1 MRSFNTRSRIAVA
14 ASAVALLALA
24 GCSSDNGGGGT
35 SADEAAT
42 QNLDGRGAISFAMGK
57 NDTDK
62 LQPVIAKW
70 NAAHPDEQV
79 SLKELP
85 GEADEQRNKLEQSL
99 QAGNADYDVMA
110 LDVVWTAGFAAN
122 GWLQPLEGS
131 LALDTAQLLPATVES
146 ATYRG
151 KLYAGPQN
159 TNAQLLYY
167 RTDLTPQAPAD
178 WKALT
183 DSCQVAKDKGVQDCM
198 VTQLKQYEGLTVN
211 STQFI
216 NSWGGAVV
224 GPDGSTPEVQ
234 SPQSKAGL
242 QAMVDAYQGG
252 QIAKRS
258 TGFTE
263 EETNLAFVGG
273 EAMYAYNWPYMWDNA
288 EKDGSKVKGNV
299 GVAPIVGPDGA
310 GASTLGGYN
319 NGINVFSKNKATARD
334 FIAFVQDEEN
344 QMSFADASFPPV
356 LKSVYDDP
364 ALIAKYPYLPALKA
378 ALENAKPRPVT
389 PYYTAISK
397 AVQDN
402 ASAALNGKV
411 TVDQAVTDMTAAIN
425 NAAK

>member
-1 MRSFNTRSRIAVA
+1 MRSFTTRSRVAVA

-24 GCSSDNGGGGT
+24 GCSSDNGGGGNT
-35 SADEAAT
+35 DDAVT

-57 NDTDK
+57 TDTDK

-70 NAAHPDEQV
+70 NATHPNEQV

-85 GEADEQRNKLEQSL
+85 GEANDQRTKLVQSL

-110 LDVVWTAGFAAN
+110 LDLPWTAEFAAN
-122 GWLQPLEGS
+122 GWLQPLEGE
-131 LALDTAQLLPATVES
+131 LAIDTEPLLPATVDS

-151 KLYAGPQN
+151 TLYAAPQN

-167 RTDLTPQAPAD
+167 RTDLVPQAPAD
-178 WKALT
+178 WNALSE
-183 DSCQVAKDKGVQDCM
+183 SCATEQVKTVPDCM
-198 VTQLKQYEGLTVN
+198 VTQLKQYEGLVINT
-211 STQFI
+211 TQFI

-224 GPDGSTPEVQ
+224 GDDGKTPEVT
-234 SPQSKAGL
+234 SPEAKAGL
-242 QAMVDAYQGG
+242 QALVDAYQSGV
-252 QIAKRS
+252 IAKRS

-273 EAMYAYNWPYMWDNA
+273 ESAYAYNWPYMWDNA
-288 EKDGSKVKGNV
+288 EKDGSKVQGKV
-299 GVAPIVGPDGA
+299 AVAPIVGPNGP
-310 GASTLGGYN
+310 GASTVGGFN

-334 FIAFVQDEEN
+334 FVAFVQNEEN

-378 ALENAKPRPVT
+378 ALENAQPRPVT
-389 PYYTAISK
+389 PYYEGVSK
-397 AVQDN
+397 AIMDN

-411 TVDQAVTDMTAAIN
+411 TVDQATSDMAAAIT
-425 NAAK
+425 NATK

>member
-24 GCSSDNGGGGT
+24 GCSSDNGGG
-35 SADEAAT
+35 SVDEAVG

-57 NDTDK
+57 NDVDK
-62 LQPVIAKW
+62 LQPVIEKW
-70 NAAHPDEQV
+70 NAAHPDQQV

-85 GEADEQRNKLEQSL
+85 GEADDQRNKLVQSL

-110 LDVVWTAGFAAN
+110 LDVTWTAEFAAN
-122 GWLQPLEGS
+122 GWLQPLDGS
-131 LALDTAQLLPATVES
+131 LALPVGDLLPATVAS

-151 KLYAGPQN
+151 TLYAGPQN

-167 RTDLTPQAPAD
+167 RTDMVPAAPAN

-183 DSCQVAKDKGVQDCM
+183 DSCAVATSKSVDCM

-211 STQFI
+211 TTQFI

-224 GPDGSTPEVQ
+224 GPDGKTPEVE
-234 SPQSKAGL
+234 SPQSKAGM

-263 EETNLAFVGG
+263 EQTNLAFVGG
-273 EAMYAYNWPYMWDNA
+273 ESMYAYNWPYMYTNA
-288 EKDGSKVKGNV
+288 EKDGSAVKGKV
-299 GVAPIVGPDGA
+299 GVAPIVGPNGP

-319 NGINVFSKNKATARD
+319 DGINVFSKNKATARD
-334 FIAFVQDEEN
+334 FIAFIQSPEN
-344 QMSFADASFPPV
+344 QMAFADASFPPV
-356 LKSVYDDP
+356 LKSVYDDA
-364 ALIAKYPYLPALKA
+364 ALVAKYPYLPALKA
-378 ALENAKPRPVT
+378 ALENAVPRPVT
-389 PYYTAISK
+389 PYYSAISK
-397 AVQDN
+397 AIQDN
-402 ASAALNGKV
+402 ATAALTGKA
-411 TVDQAVTDMTAAIN
+411 TVDQAAANMSAAIV

>member
-1 MRSFNTRSRIAVA
+1 MRSFTTRSRVAVA

-24 GCSSDNGGGGT
+24 GCSSDNGGGGNT
-35 SADEAAT
+35 ADAVK

-57 NDTDK
+57 TDTDK

-70 NAAHPDEQV
+70 NATHPNEQV

-85 GEADEQRNKLEQSL
+85 GEADDQRNKLEQSL

-122 GWLQPLEGS
+122 GWLQPLEGG
-131 LALDTAQLLPATVES
+131 LAIDTAPLLPATVDS

-151 KLYAGPQN
+151 TLYAAPQN

-167 RTDLTPQAPAD
+167 RTDLVPQAPAD

-183 DSCQVAKDKGVQDCM
+183 DSCATEQVKTVPDCV
-198 VTQLKQYEGLTVN
+198 VTQLKQYEGLTVAT
-211 STQFI
+211 TQFI

-224 GPDGSTPEVQ
+224 GADGKTPEVT
-234 SPQSKAGL
+234 SPEAKAGV
-242 QAMVDAYQGG
+242 QAMVDAYQSGV
-252 QIAKRS
+252 IAKRS

-273 EAMYAYNWPYMWDNA
+273 ESAYAYNWPYMWDNA
-288 EKDGSKVKGNV
+288 EKTGSKVQGKV
-299 GVAPIVGPDGA
+299 GVAAIVGPNGP

-334 FIAFVQDEEN
+334 FIAFVQNEEN

-356 LKSVYDDP
+356 LKSVYDDA
-364 ALIAKYPYLPALKA
+364 ALIAKYPYLPALKS
-378 ALENAKPRPVT
+378 ALENAQPRPVT

-411 TVDQAVTDMTAAIN
+411 TVDQATSDMAAAIT

>member
-14 ASAVALLALA
+14 ASAALLLALA
-24 GCSSDNGGGGT
+24 GCSSDSGSSGGG
-35 SADEAAT
+35 DVDAAAG
-42 QNLDGRGAISFAMGK
+42 QNIDGRGAISFAMGK
-57 NDTDK
+57 NDVDK
-62 LQPVIAKW
+62 LQPVIERW

-85 GEADEQRNKLEQSL
+85 GEADDQRNKLVQSL

-110 LDVVWTAGFAAN
+110 LDVTWTAEFAAN
-122 GWLQPLEGS
+122 GWLQPLEGA
-131 LALDTAQLLPATVES
+131 LALPTGELLPATVAS

-151 KLYAGPQN
+151 TLYAGPQN

-167 RTDLTPQAPAD
+167 RTDMAPTAPAN

-183 DSCQVAKDKGVQDCM
+183 DSCAVATSKSVDCL

-211 STQFI
+211 TSQFI

-224 GPDGSTPEVQ
+224 AADGKTPEVT

-263 EETNLAFVGG
+263 EQTNLAFVGG
-273 EAMYAYNWPYMWDNA
+273 ESMYAYNWPYMYTNA
-288 EKDGSKVKGNV
+288 EKDGSAVKGKV
-299 GVAPIVGPDGA
+299 AVAPIVGPNGA
-310 GASTLGGYN
+310 GASTVGGYN
-319 NGINVFSKNKATARD
+319 DGINVFSKSKATARD
-334 FIAFVQDEEN
+334 FIAFIQNEEN
-344 QMSFADASFPPV
+344 QLSFADSSFPPV
-356 LKSVYDDP
+356 LRSVYDDA
-364 ALIAKYPYLPALKA
+364 ALVAKYPYLPALKT
-378 ALENAKPRPVT
+378 ALENAVPRPVT
-389 PYYTAISK
+389 PYYSAISK
-397 AVQDN
+397 AIQDN
-402 ASAALNGKV
+402 ATAALTGQA
-411 TVDQAVTDMTAAIN
+411 TVDQAADNMSAAIT

>member
-1 MRSFNTRSRIAVA
+1 MRSFNTRTRVAVA
-14 ASAVALLALA
+14 ASAVTLLALA

-35 SADEAAT
+35 SAADAAT

-85 GEADEQRNKLEQSL
+85 GEADDQYDKLVQSL
-99 QAGNADYDVMA
+99 QAGNSDYDVMA

-131 LALDTAQLLPATVES
+131 LAIDTSNLLQSTVET

-151 KLYAGPQN
+151 KLVAGPQN

-183 DSCQVAKDKGVQDCM
+183 DSCAIAKDKGVQDCM

-211 STQFI
+211 TTQFI

-224 GPDGSTPEVQ
+224 GSDGKTPEVT
-234 SPQSKAGL
+234 SPQAKAGM
-242 QAMVDAYQGG
+242 QALVDAYQGG

-288 EKDGSKVKGNV
+288 QKDGSKVKGNV
-299 GVAPIVGPDGA
+299 GVAPIAGPAGA

-334 FIAFVQDEEN
+334 FIAFVQNDEN

-364 ALIAKYPYLPALKA
+364 ALQAKYPYLPALKT

-389 PYYTAISK
+389 PNYKQVSK
-397 AVQDN
+397 AIQDN
-402 ASAALNGKV
+402 ANSALTGAV
-411 TVDQAVTDMTAAIN
+411 TVDQAATNMAAAITAAN
-425 NAAK
+425 Q

>member
-14 ASAVALLALA
+14 ASAVAMLALA
-24 GCSSDNGGGGT
+24 GCSSDNGGGG
-35 SADEAAT
+35 SVDEAVG

-57 NDTDK
+57 NDVDK
-62 LQPVIAKW
+62 LQPVIDKW
-70 NAAHPDEQV
+70 NAAHPDEKV

-85 GEADEQRNKLEQSL
+85 GEADDQRNKLVQSL

-110 LDVVWTAGFAAN
+110 LDVTWTAEFAAN
-122 GWLQPLEGS
+122 GWLQPLTGG
-131 LALDTAQLLPATVES
+131 LALDTAGLLPATVDS

-151 KLYAGPQN
+151 TLYAAPQN

-167 RTDLTPQAPAD
+167 RTDLVPAAPAD

-183 DSCQVAKDKGVQDCM
+183 DSCAAAAGKTTDCL

-211 STQFI
+211 TTQFI

-224 GPDGSTPEVQ
+224 ADDGKTPEVE

-242 QAMVDAYQGG
+242 QALVDAYTGG

-258 TGFTE
+258 TSFTE

-273 EAMYAYNWPYMWDNA
+273 ESMYAYNWPYMYTNA
-288 EKDGSKVKGNV
+288 EKDGSAVKGKV
-299 GVAPIVGPDGA
+299 AVAPIVGPAGA

-319 NGINVFSKNKATARD
+319 DGINVFSPHKATARD
-334 FIAFVQDEEN
+334 FIAFIQNDEN
-344 QMSFADASFPPV
+344 QMAFADASFPPV

-364 ALIAKYPYLPALKA
+364 ALVAKYPYLPALKA
-378 ALENAKPRPVT
+378 ALENAQPRPVT
-389 PYYTAISK
+389 PYYSAISK
-397 AVQDN
+397 AIQDN
-402 ASAALNGKV
+402 ATAALTGKS
-411 TVDQAVTDMTAAIN
+411 TVDQAAANMSAAIT

>member
-24 GCSSDNGGGGT
+24 GCSSSSNGGG
-35 SADEAAT
+35 SVDEAVG

-62 LQPVIAKW
+62 LQPVIEKW
-70 NAAHPDEQV
+70 NAAHPNEQV
-79 SLKELP
+79 TLKELP
-85 GEADEQRNKLEQSL
+85 GEADDQRNKLVQSL
-99 QAGNADYDVMA
+99 QAGNDDYDVMA
-110 LDVVWTAGFAAN
+110 LDVVWTAEFAAN

-131 LALDTAQLLPATVES
+131 LALDTAGLLPATVAT
-146 ATYRG
+146 ATYRD

-167 RTDLTPQAPAD
+167 RTDLAPAAPAN

-183 DSCQVAKDKGVQDCM
+183 DSCPVAAAKGVQDCL
-198 VTQLKQYEGLTVN
+198 VTQLKQYEGLTAN
-211 STQFI
+211 TTQFI
-216 NSWGGAVV
+216 NSWGGSVV
-224 GPDGSTPEVQ
+224 GPDGKTPEVE

-242 QAMVDAYQGG
+242 QAMVDAYTAG

-273 EAMYAYNWPYMWDNA
+273 QSMYAYNWPYMYSNG
-288 EKDGSKVKGNV
+288 EKDGSAVKGKFA
-299 GVAPIVGPDGA
+299 VAPIVGPAGP

-319 NGINVFSKNKATARD
+319 DGINVFSKNKATARD
-334 FIAFVQDEEN
+334 FIAFIQNQEN
-344 QMSFADASFPPV
+344 QVSFADASFPPV
-356 LKSVYDDP
+356 LKSVYDDA
-364 ALIAKYPYLPALKA
+364 ALVAKYPYLPALKA

-389 PYYTAISK
+389 PYYSAVSK
-397 AVQDN
+397 AIQDN
-402 ASAALNGKV
+402 ATAALTGKA
-411 TVDQAVTDMTAAIN
+411 TVDQAVADMSAAITQ
-425 NAAK
+425 AAK

>member
-14 ASAVALLALA
+14 ASAALLLALA
-24 GCSSDNGGGGT
+24 GCSSDSGSSGGG
-35 SADEAAT
+35 SVDEAVG

-57 NDTDK
+57 NDVDK
-62 LQPVIAKW
+62 LQPVIEKW
-70 NAAHPDEQV
+70 NAANPDEQV

-85 GEADEQRNKLEQSL
+85 GEADDQRNKLVQSL

-110 LDVVWTAGFAAN
+110 LDVTWTAEFAAN
-122 GWLQPLEGS
+122 GWLQPLKDG
-131 LALDTAQLLPATVES
+131 LAIDTAPLLPATVDS

-151 KLYAGPQN
+151 TLYAAPQN

-167 RTDLTPQAPAD
+167 RTDLVPAAPAN

-183 DSCQVAKDKGVQDCM
+183 DSCATVVGKTTDCL

-211 STQFI
+211 TTQFI

-224 GPDGSTPEVQ
+224 AADGSTPEVT
-234 SPQSKAGL
+234 SPESVAGM
-242 QAMVDAYQGG
+242 QAMVDAYNAG

-258 TGFTE
+258 TSFTE

-273 EAMYAYNWPYMWDNA
+273 ESAYAYNWPYMYTNA
-288 EKDGSKVKGNV
+288 EKDGSVVKGKV
-299 GVAPIVGPDGA
+299 AVAPIAGPNGA

-319 NGINVFSKNKATARD
+319 DGINVFSKSKATARD
-334 FIAFVQDEEN
+334 FIAFIQNEEN

-356 LKSVYDDP
+356 LASVYDDP
-364 ALIAKYPYLPALKA
+364 ALVAKYPYLPALKA
-378 ALENAKPRPVT
+378 ALENAVPRPVT
-389 PYYTAISK
+389 PYYSAISK
-397 AVQDN
+397 AIQDN
-402 ASAALNGKV
+402 ATAALTGKE
-411 TVDQAVTDMTAAIN
+411 TVDQAAENMSAAIT

>member
-14 ASAVALLALA
+14 ASAALLLALA
-24 GCSSDNGGGGT
+24 GCSSDNGSSGGG
-35 SADEAAT
+35 SVDEAVG
-42 QNLDGRGAISFAMGK
+42 QNLDGRGAITFAMGK
-57 NDTDK
+57 NDVDK
-62 LQPVIAKW
+62 LQPVIEKW

-79 SLKELP
+79 TLKELA
-85 GEADEQRNKLEQSL
+85 GEADDQRNQLVQSL

-110 LDVVWTAGFAAN
+110 LDVTWTAEFAAN
-122 GWLQPLEGS
+122 GWLQPLEGE
-131 LALDTAQLLPATVES
+131 LAIDTAALLPATVDS

-151 KLYAGPQN
+151 TLFAAPQN

-167 RTDLTPQAPAD
+167 RTDLVPAAPAD

-183 DSCQVAKDKGVQDCM
+183 DSCAVATEKSVDCL

-216 NSWGGAVV
+216 NSWGGSVV
-224 GPDGSTPEVQ
+224 ADDGKTPEVE
-234 SPQSKAGL
+234 SPESKAGL
-242 QAMVDAYQGG
+242 QAMVDAYTAG

-258 TGFTE
+258 TSFTE

-273 EAMYAYNWPYMWDNA
+273 ESLYAYNWPYMYTNA
-288 EKDGSKVKGNV
+288 EKDGSAVQGKVA
-299 GVAPIVGPDGA
+299 VAPIVGPAGA

-319 NGINVFSKNKATARD
+319 DGINVFSKSKATARD
-334 FIAFVQDEEN
+334 FVAFIQNPEN

-356 LKSVYDDP
+356 LASVYDDP

-378 ALENAKPRPVT
+378 ALENAQPRPVT
-389 PYYTAISK
+389 PYYSQISK
-397 AVQDN
+397 AIQDN
-402 ASAALNGKV
+402 ATAALTGKV
-411 TVDQAVTDMTAAIN
+411 TVDQAAADMSAAIV

>member
-1 MRSFNTRSRIAVA
+1 MRSFKTRSRVAVA
-14 ASAVALLALA
+14 ASAAAMLALA
-24 GCSSDNGGGGT
+24 GCSSDNGGGST
-35 SADEAAT
+35 SADDAVT

-62 LQPVIAKW
+62 LQPVIDRW
-70 NAAHPDEQV
+70 NAANPDEQV

-110 LDVVWTAGFAAN
+110 LDLVWTAGFAAN
-122 GWLQPLEGS
+122 GWLQPLEGE
-131 LALDTAQLLPATVES
+131 LAIDTAPLLPATVES

-151 KLYAGPQN
+151 TLYAAPQN

-167 RTDLTPQAPAD
+167 RTDLTPEAPAD
-178 WKALT
+178 WNALT
-183 DSCQVAKDKGVQDCM
+183 ESCATEAVKSVPDCM

-211 STQFI
+211 TTQFI

-224 GPDGSTPEVQ
+224 GADGSTPEVE
-234 SPQSKAGL
+234 SPEARAGL
-242 QAMVDAYQGG
+242 QAMVDAYQSGV
-252 QIAKRS
+252 IAKRS

-273 EAMYAYNWPYMWDNA
+273 ESAYAYNWPYMWDNA
-288 EKDGSKVKGNV
+288 QKDDSKVKGNV
-299 GVAPIVGPDGA
+299 AVAPIVGPTGP

-334 FIAFVQDEEN
+334 FIAFVQNEEN
-344 QMSFADASFPPV
+344 QMSFADESFPPV
-356 LKSVYDDP
+356 LKSVYDDA
-364 ALIAKYPYLPALKA
+364 ALQEKYPYLPALKA
-378 ALENAKPRPVT
+378 ALENAEPRPVT

-397 AVQDN
+397 AIMDN
-402 ASAALNGKV
+402 ASAALNGTV
-411 TVDQAVTDMTAAIN
+411 TVDQATVDMTAAIN